1 MNDKLFDKLNGELS
15 ILKESIVKLID
26 IKNEQEKV
34 MLEGV
39 EAIRQLMEER
49 DRYLELLQS
58 YADAEA
64 KRIIQFCD
72 ANIGSEKYATEWG
85 TAKQALEKDD
95 ETNV

>member
-1 MNDKLFDKLNGELS
+1 MKLSDEEIIKAIAFLAHKEIIHVNDASKLS
-15 ILKESIVKLID
+15 
-26 IKNEQEKV
+26 Q
-34 MLEGV
+34 
-39 EAIRQLMEER
+39 AIRQLMEER

>member
-1 MNDKLFDKLNGELS
+1 MKRSRAMKLSDEEIIYALDNPTYNMGY
-15 ILKESIVKLID
+15 IR
-26 IKNEQEKV
+26 N
-34 MLEGV
+34 
-39 EAIRQLMEER
+39 AIRQLMEER

-85 TAKQALEKDD
+85 TAKQALEKGD
-95 ETNV
+95 ETS